1 MSLILWQTIFWAALL
16 PCSLN
21 PYKFVKKQPEI
32 PYVLWSE
39 SWFWTLILFLTNIA
53 TKFRIFDVKLPKLLK
68 LTMEF
73 FQTPRLTT
81 NQNINYALSK
91 KDTLLK
97 IKTNYFRQIHFM
109 LNFTVFWSLNMV

>member
-1 MSLILWQTIFWAALL
+1 
-16 PCSLN
+16 
-21 PYKFVKKQPEI
+21 
-32 PYVLWSE
+32 
-39 SWFWTLILFLTNIA
+39 
-53 TKFRIFDVKLPKLLK
+53 
-68 LTMEF
+68 MEF

-109 LNFTVFWSLNMV
+109 LNFTVFWSLNMVKYFYNTTDITLKIR